1 MKFEEA
7 IQKIQYG
14 KCLLLTGAGF
24 SLGAKNYK
32 QDKSA
37 FRIAKYIAHEL
48 YNECDVPK
56 ENQDDD
62 LRRASQ
68 WYIFTSEETTP
79 RISMS
84 GPTRITG
91 SISRSW
97 ATAR

>member
-1 MKFEEA
+1 MHKFNIAMKFEEA

-56 ENQDDD
+56 ENQDEIYVE
-62 LRRASQ
+62 RHNG
-68 WYIFTSEETTP
+68 IFD
-79 RISMS
+79 SMEKIKS
-84 GPTRITG
+84 
-91 SISRSW
+91 
-97 ATAR
+97 

>member
-37 FRIAKYIAHEL
+37 FRIAKYIPH
-48 YNECDVPK
+48 
-56 ENQDDD
+56 
-62 LRRASQ
+62 
-68 WYIFTSEETTP
+68 
-79 RISMS
+79 
-84 GPTRITG
+84 G
-91 SISRSW
+91 SFRGQNGDK
-97 ATAR
+97 RLQNRVL